1 MLSLTDNHR
10 NANLNCNEIL
20 LYNQLEKILK
30 GRQYQPELLY
40 TIGRSINW
48 YNHSGKQPGNIEK
61 I

>member
-30 GRQYQPELLY
+30 GRQYQPELLH

-48 YNHSGKQPGNIEK
+48 YNHSGK
-61 I
+61 